1 MAGRLRRAFGL
12 GRRAPA
18 APGVAEQAPE
28 EASATRIPAPAAA
41 LRNLGEP
48 PAGGPASASASAGS
62 RDQAGEAE
70 LDTLRGELVREL
82 DRLAEGDH
90 GSASF
95 RRIAS

>member
-1 MAGRLRRAFGL
+1 MAERMRRALGL
-12 GRRAPA
+12 RPRAGSAHEEPPA
-18 APGVAEQAPE
+18 A
-28 EASATRIPAPAAA
+28 RIPAPAAA

-48 PAGGPASASASAGS
+48 PGGGPASAAAGS

-70 LDTLRGELVREL
+70 LDALRGELVREL